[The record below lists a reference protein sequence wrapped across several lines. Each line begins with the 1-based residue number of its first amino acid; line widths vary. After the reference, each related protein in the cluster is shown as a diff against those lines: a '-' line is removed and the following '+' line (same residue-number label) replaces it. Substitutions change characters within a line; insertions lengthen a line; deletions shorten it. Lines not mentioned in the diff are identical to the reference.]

1 MLWIRT
7 KIEEEFSE
15 VVKDIC
21 SKHRYCFIL
30 DFSNNCRK
38 CVDPLSVH
46 KTSVKTSL
54 DEITLEEYEQ
64 FCTSYCIL
72 PGQKNVFG
80 GKIKLNVDSVENQN
94 QGQKT
99 DEETVVTDD
108 LSFEAA
114 CSLVNQSLEIF
125 DCSPLKAIRL
135 DRTVALG
142 KRKIQDVT
150 SKFTNAVS
158 IALTE
163 SQLAENTDVC
173 DNCMKL
179 VYSIKEK
186 KTE

>member
-1 MLWIRT
+1 M
-7 KIEEEFSE
+7 
-15 VVKDIC
+15 
-21 SKHRYCFIL
+21 
-30 DFSNNCRK
+30 
-38 CVDPLSVH
+38 
-46 KTSVKTSL
+46 
-54 DEITLEEYEQ
+54 
-64 FCTSYCIL
+64 
-72 PGQKNVFG
+72 
-80 GKIKLNVDSVENQN
+80 
-94 QGQKT
+94 
-99 DEETVVTDD
+99 TDD
-108 LSFEAA
+108 LSFEVA

-186 KTE
+186 KQSDKERKIQLLVLVHDD